1 MPVVYFFTKKS
12 AKSRTLLAAKI
23 LFYFIVLLT
32 GGVHFSS
39 VPYSCCFN
47 TFALAANS
55 WMTNAAI
62 AEHRQKINKPS
73 I

>member
-1 MPVVYFFTKKS
+1 MPVVYFFTKS

-23 LFYFIVLLT
+23 LFYSIVLLT
-32 GGVHFSS
+32 GAVHFSS
-39 VPYSCCFN
+39 APYSCCFN

-62 AEHRQKINKPS
+62 VL
-73 I
+73 